1 MIRQI
6 IVLLLL
12 MLILQNCNEAQSNFS
27 VEDKKEL
34 KLNSAFVRDSSATID
49 TLEVVFYFPENGYAT
64 LTSTR
69 PLKTDDNVLFCCAA
83 AFTLLDN
90 GAIDGLF
97 IENGKTVVSNVNHSL
112 GGGLIISPKQS
123 SSNCTILGTDMGNL
137 LNSTFVDSLKKTS
150 SSFFQQIQL
159 VRDGQA
165 LVFRKDVS
173 KFQRRAICIFHGKT
187 VIIETKWPC
196 TLQKFA
202 NIIKK
207 CEILNALYVDM
218 GSWDEGWYR
227 DQNNNLHT
235 IGLMRNST
243 RKQSNWFVFR
253 AKSQ

>member
-1 MIRQI
+1 MNRAL
-6 IVLLLL
+6 VFLLFPML
-12 MLILQNCNEAQSNFS
+12 MLQNCNEAQSSFS
-27 VEDKKEL
+27 AKKNSST
-34 KLNSAFVRDSSATID
+34 KLNSEFVRDSAATID
-49 TLEVVFYFPENGYAT
+49 TLDVVFYFPENGYSS

-123 SSNCTILGTDMGNL
+123 STNCTILGTDMGNL
-137 LNSTFVDSLKKTS
+137 LNATFVDSLKKTS
-150 SSFFQQIQL
+150 SYFFQQIQL

-207 CEILNALYVDM
+207 CGIMNALYVDM
-218 GSWDEGWYR
+218 GSWDEGWFR
-227 DQNNNLHT
+227 DKNNNLHT

-253 AKSQ
+253 AISK